1 MAKSKNRS
9 SNSSAAAH
17 SGRSA
22 APRGQHHGASDDYAA
37 PRRSHGSGDEFGG
50 AIKLAFRDHNW
61 PASRKALLEHARH
74 NTALGKNE
82 IARLEQIPDRKYKS
96 VVDLV
101 NATSETSQP
110 RTAAAAQQQQ
120 RQDMR
125 PDMKSDMRPDRPERP
140 ERQEMHQEVGQ
151 VTTAASNRR
160 AAGQTPNSGQAPK
173 EHPEQYQQQQYPS
186 SAR

>member
-9 SNSSAAAH
+9 QNSNAAAH
-17 SGRSA
+17 SARSA
-22 APRGQHHGASDDYAA
+22 SPRAQHHGASDDYAA
-37 PRRSHGSGDEFGG
+37 PRRSHGASDEFGG

-110 RTAAAAQQQQ
+110 RVAAASQQQQ
-120 RQDMR
+120 SQQQR
-125 PDMKSDMRPDRPERP
+125 PESPNMRPERP
-140 ERQEMHQEVGQ
+140 EYQERQERQEVGQ
-151 VTTAASNRR
+151 VASVSSNRR
-160 AAGQTPNSGQAPK
+160 AGEQAPKAPKAPK
-173 EHPEQYQQQQYPS
+173 EHPEEYQQQYPS
-186 SAR
+186 SSR